1 MAAGKHRTGAGP
13 PAGTHVEVD
22 GRRLVLSN
30 LEKVLYPETGFT
42 KAQII
47 DFYARIAP
55 VMVPHLAGRPVTLVR
70 CPNGVEGERFFE
82 KRCPPHHPDWVPE
95 IGELNQCD
103 IHEPAGLVWLAN
115 LAALELHTL
124 QARAATPDTPDAVVF
139 DLDPGAPAGVL
150 EAAEVAIE
158 LRDLLDSIGLVALVK
173 TSGSKGLHLTV
184 PLHTDVDA
192 TTTKTFALTLGNHL
206 AQLAPDRVTTDMTKA
221 KRPGK
226 VFVDWSQNDQ
236 HKTTVCAYS
245 LRARPQPTV
254 STPLT
259 WDEVAAAIDGGDERA
274 LVFETADVLTR
285 VDEFGDL
292 YADNLSLVQQL
303 PHTGA
308 GAGGRATT

>member
-1 MAAGKHRTGAGP
+1 MAAGKRP
-13 PAGTHVEVD
+13 PASGSTTGTHVEVD

-30 LEKVLYPETGFT
+30 LDKILYPESGFT
-42 KAQII
+42 KAQVI
-47 DFYARIAP
+47 DYYARIAP

-82 KRCPPHHPDWVPE
+82 KRCPPHHPEWVPE

-103 IHEPAGLVWLAN
+103 VDEPAALVWLAN

-139 DLDPGAPAGVL
+139 DLDPGPPAGVL
-150 EAAEVAIE
+150 DAAIVAVE

-173 TSGSKGLHLTV
+173 TSGSKGLHLSV
-184 PLHTDVDA
+184 PLHTTADA
-192 TTTKTFALTLGNHL
+192 DTTKTFALTLGNHL

-226 VFVDWSQNDQ
+226 VFVDWSQNDR
-236 HKTTVCAYS
+236 HKTTICAYS
-245 LRARPQPTV
+245 LRAGPQPTV

-259 WDEVAAAIDGGDERA
+259 WAELAAAIESEAPAA
-274 LVFETADVLTR
+274 LVFDSADVLAR

-292 YADNLSLVQQL
+292 YAENVSLTQQL

-308 GAGGRATT
+308 SGT

>member
-1 MAAGKHRTGAGP
+1 MAAGKRRPASGATT
-13 PAGTHVEVD
+13 GTHVEVD

-30 LEKVLYPETGFT
+30 LEKVLYPEVGFT

-55 VMVPHLAGRPVTLVR
+55 VMVPHLSGRPVTLVR

-103 IHEPAGLVWLAN
+103 IDEAAGLVWLAN

-139 DLDPGAPAGVL
+139 DLDPGPPAGVL
-150 EAAEVAIE
+150 DAAQVAIE

-173 TSGSKGLHLTV
+173 TSGSKGLHLSV
-184 PLHTDVDA
+184 PLHTAVDA
-192 TTTKTFALTLGNHL
+192 DTTKTFALTLGNHL
-206 AQLAPDRVTTDMTKA
+206 TQLAPDRVTTDMTKS

-226 VFVDWSQNDQ
+226 VFVDWSQNDR
-236 HKTTVCAYS
+236 HKTTVCVYS

-259 WDEVAAAIDGGDERA
+259 WDEVEAAIEADDDRA
-274 LVFETADVLTR
+274 LVFETSDVLTR
-285 VDEFGDL
+285 VDELGDL
-292 YADNLSLVQQL
+292 YAANLTLEQQL

-308 GAGGRATT
+308 AR